1 MPIYFAHE
9 LQANRTSSNLSFC
22 STSSPPEITLHNI
35 CYFFSKIKT
44 VTTTN
49 GEIQRRL
56 VV

>member
-9 LQANRTSSNLSFC
+9 LLANRTSSNLSFC
-22 STSSPPEITLHNI
+22 STSSLPEITLHNI

-49 GEIQRRL
+49 G
-56 VV
+56 